1 VRDEIREFNQE
12 EDMKRTVVFATLV
25 VVLMTV
31 AGTKPGSALGGQQP
45 PTKKRERHPE
55 IRKALAACQLAASD
69 LEDAS
74 HDFCGHRET
83 ALDATDAAINQL
95 NLALA
100 CDSTVTNPTMITVP
114 HAASMTGEVAPEA
127 TKRERHPDI
136 RKAIAAL
143 EVAAA
148 ALEDASHDFCGHRE
162 DALTAVNFAI
172 DQLQAA
178 IACDHK

>member
-1 VRDEIREFNQE
+1 
-12 EDMKRTVVFATLV
+12 MKRTVVFATLV
-25 VVLMTV
+25 LVLMTL
-31 AGTKPGSALGGQQP
+31 AGSTPGSALGGQQP
-45 PTKKRERHPE
+45 PNKKKERHPE

-74 HDFCGHRET
+74 HDFCGHREN

-95 NLALA
+95 NLAIA
-100 CDSTVTNPTMITVP
+100 CDSTVSNPTMITVP
-114 HAASMTGEVAPEA
+114 HAASVTSDVAPQAA
-127 TKRERHPDI
+127 TKPERHPDI

-162 DALTAVNFAI
+162 DALTAANFAI

-178 IACDHK
+178 IACDPKS

>member
-1 VRDEIREFNQE
+1 
-12 EDMKRTVVFATLV
+12 MKRTVVFATVV
-25 VVLMTV
+25 VVLMAL
-31 AGTKPGSALGGQQP
+31 AGTIPGSALRGQQP
-45 PTKKRERHPE
+45 PTKKKERHPE
-55 IRKALAACQLAASD
+55 IRKAIAACHLAASD

-95 NLALA
+95 NLAIA
-100 CDSTVTNPTMITVP
+100 CDSGVPNPAMITVP
-114 HAASMTGEVAPEA
+114 HTSSATSDEAPEA
-127 TKRERHPDI
+127 KKPERHPEI

-143 EVAAA
+143 EVAAS

-178 IACDHK
+178 IACDAQS

>member
-1 VRDEIREFNQE
+1 
-12 EDMKRTVVFATLV
+12 MKRTMVFATV
-25 VVLMTV
+25 VVMLMALV
-31 AGTKPGSALGGQQP
+31 GTIPGSAFGVQQP
-45 PTKKRERHPE
+45 PKKKERHPE

-95 NLALA
+95 NLAIA
-100 CDSTVTNPTMITVP
+100 CDSSVPNPTMMTVP
-114 HAASMTGEVAPEA
+114 HAKAPASDVAPEA
-127 TKRERHPDI
+127 KAKPERHPDI

-178 IACDHK
+178 IACDPRS